1 MSYEPRWYIVQYEVF
16 EEEKQRTIQAEDAYE
31 AISILRV
38 DVPDASIK
46 AVYVEVDL
54 HDEDEEYD
62 EDEDEEEEDE

>member
-1 MSYEPRWYIVQYEVF
+1 MSYEPRWYIVQYEVS

-31 AISILRV
+31 AISILKV

-62 EDEDEEEEDE
+62 EDEEEEDE